1 MNIFLTGGTG
11 FIGKYILKDI
21 LSSGNNIK
29 LAIRPSSLI
38 SLEQEFATQSLK
50 IIRSDLDNIQSKDLE
65 GIDLVLHIAAIG
77 VSPQKASI
85 SQYLSVNVKDSLE
98 LFLKA
103 EKAGVKRFVMTGT
116 CHEYGLSCDKYKF
129 IPPNAPLIPLTNY
142 GSSKVAAFHLLRN
155 YSLYSKMEFC
165 YLRLFH
171 IYGEGQYKKNFWSQ
185 LKSASLDGDNFV
197 INNPDIIRDFLKV
210 DMAAKKIIDKAF
222 NNPMK
227 PGSPIVK
234 NIASGIP
241 ITLRE
246 FAKKEWKELGSKGNL
261 IFSEVDPNHLAQQR
275 IVAEINT

>member
-1 MNIFLTGGTG
+1 MNIFLTGSTG
-11 FIGKYILKDI
+11 FIGKYLLKE
-21 LSSGNNIK
+21 LLASGNNIK
-29 LAIRPSSLI
+29 LAIRPSSLTN
-38 SLEQEFATQSLK
+38 LAQEFETQSLK
-50 IIRSDLDNIQSKDLE
+50 IIRSELDNIKAKDFE

-103 EKAGVKRFVMTGT
+103 EKAGVKRFAMTGT

-129 IPPNAPLIPLTNY
+129 IPSNAPLIPLTNY
-142 GSSKVAAFHLLRN
+142 ASSKVAAFHLLKN

-171 IYGEGQYKKNFWSQ
+171 IYGEGQYKDNFWSQ
-185 LKSASLDGDNFV
+185 LKNASLNGDNFK

-210 DMAAKKIIDKAF
+210 DKAAKKIIDKAF
-222 NNPMK
+222 NEPTQ
-227 PGSPIVK
+227 PGSPIVE

-246 FAKKEWKELGSKGNL
+246 FAKKEWEELGSKGNL
-261 IFSEVDPNHLAQQR
+261 IFSEVDLNHVAQQR